1 MSLTN
6 KKYLFNEAEHLYI
19 NQLKTVETIARELNL
34 CRKTV
39 MTWKESGDWD
49 RKRQELHKARMTI
62 HEKMYKFAQKLLNDI
77 IADIDAGNK
86 VDASR
91 MYAFNKLISSFNKA
105 KAYEDVVHK
114 PKKSEQKGLSADV
127 IAKIEQEILGIPPE
141 TESKDEDEQL

>member
-1 MSLTN
+1 MTN
-6 KKYLFNEAEHLYI
+6 KKYLFNEAENHYV

-39 MTWKESGDWD
+39 MLWKESGDWD
-49 RKRQELHKARMTI
+49 RKKLELHKARMTI

-91 MYAFNKLISSFNKA
+91 MYTFNKLIASF
-105 KAYEDVVHK
+105 
-114 PKKSEQKGLSADV
+114 EQKGLTPDV

-141 TESKDEDEQL
+141 TETEDEEQQ

>member
-1 MSLTN
+1 MTN
-6 KKYLFNEAEHLYI
+6 KKYLFNEAENLYV

-39 MTWKESGDWD
+39 MLWKESGDWD
-49 RKRQELHKARMTI
+49 RKKLELHKARMTI

-91 MYAFNKLISSFNKA
+91 MYTFNKLIASFDKA
-105 KAYEDVVHK
+105 KAYEDIVYK
-114 PKKSEQKGLSADV
+114 PKKPEQKGLTPDV

-141 TESKDEDEQL
+141 TDTEDEEQQQ